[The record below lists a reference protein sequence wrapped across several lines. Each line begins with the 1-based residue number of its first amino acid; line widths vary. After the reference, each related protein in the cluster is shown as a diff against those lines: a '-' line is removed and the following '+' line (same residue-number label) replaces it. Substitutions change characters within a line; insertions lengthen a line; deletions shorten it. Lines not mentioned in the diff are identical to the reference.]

1 MKHNDLDILSLV
13 GYVKI
18 SKNRYKILNQLENN
32 PQMPSELA
40 KNTKLERN
48 YVSNLLKQL
57 QSKELIECVNPED
70 RKGRVY
76 IITSKGEEVSNY
88 LKHY

>member
-1 MKHNDLDILSLV
+1 MKHNDPDILSLV

-32 PQMPSELA
+32 PQKPSELA

>member
-1 MKHNDLDILSLV
+1 MKHNDPDILSLV

>member
-1 MKHNDLDILSLV
+1 MKYNDPDILSLV

-18 SKNRYKILNQLENN
+18 SKNRYKIFNQLENN

-57 QSKELIECVNPED
+57 QNKELIKCVNPKD

-76 IITSKGEEVSNY
+76 IITSKGEQVSAY
-88 LKHY
+88 LKQY